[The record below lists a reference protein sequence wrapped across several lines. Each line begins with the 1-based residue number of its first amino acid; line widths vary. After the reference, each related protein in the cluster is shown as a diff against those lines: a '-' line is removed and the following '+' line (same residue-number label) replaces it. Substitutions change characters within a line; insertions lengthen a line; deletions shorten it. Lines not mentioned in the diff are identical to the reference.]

1 VLTGRGYRV
10 LEAGNAA
17 RAIERSAGHPGRI
30 DLLVTDLV
38 MPGVQGDSLAR
49 GLARDRPGL
58 AVLYISGY
66 TESVLTERGV
76 LQEGHRLLR
85 KPFTPDEL
93 VAAVAEALE
102 AAPAARPDKVAA
114 SRGLR

>member
-1 VLTGRGYRV
+1 MVSIWGAGHFLRHARTVLTLYP
-10 LEAGNAA
+10 AA
-17 RAIERSAGHPGRI
+17 RLEL

-38 MPGVQGDSLAR
+38 MPGVHGDSLAR
-49 GLARDRPGL
+49 GLVRDRPGL

-93 VAAVAEALE
+93 VAAVAEALD
-102 AAPAARPDKVAA
+102 AAPAIRPDRVAA

>member
-1 VLTGRGYRV
+1 
-10 LEAGNAA
+10 
-17 RAIERSAGHPGRI
+17 AGHPGRI

-66 TESVLTERGV
+66 TESALTQRGV

-93 VAAVAEALE
+93 VAAVAEALD
-102 AAPAARPDKVAA
+102 AAPVDSSSRVAG
-114 SRGLR
+114 SSGLR